1 LQAVFARVL
10 YLNRVANNLTN
21 ALNIDVITTMIHK
34 TEKTLV
40 DSGATKN
47 FINPKVIERLQ
58 FPIRKLEQPR
68 IIYNIDSTPNK
79 AGSITHKCP
88 IKLQFKDKMKTVDF
102 FVTDL
107 GQDCIVLGFPFLKE
121 FNPEI
126 NWETGVI
133 LPTNKIF
140 ATPKYL

>member
-1 LQAVFARVL
+1 M
-10 YLNRVANNLTN
+10 T
-21 ALNIDVITTMIHK
+21 IHK
-34 TEKTLV
+34 TEKALV

-47 FINPKVIERLQ
+47 FIDPKVIEQLQ
-58 FPIRKLEQPR
+58 FPIQKLEQPHV
-68 IIYNIDSTPNK
+68 IYNIDRTPNK
-79 AGSITHKCP
+79 VGSITHKCP
-88 IKLQFKDKMKTVDF
+88 VKLQFKDMMKTVNF

-107 GQDCIVLGFPFLKE
+107 GQDCIILGFPFLKE

-140 ATPKYL
+140 TTPNIYGNTNGRFGS